1 MLRYLMSRYKEF
13 EFLSP
18 SLPFMEYISFGD
30 GGGGGLKRRVPIFD
44 WTKSSENTA
53 PEWGGIIPAW

>member
-30 GGGGGLKRRVPIFD
+30 GGGGWNEGCPFSIGPSRLKIRHQ
-44 WTKSSENTA
+44 NGA
-53 PEWGGIIPAW
+53 A

>member
-1 MLRYLMSRYKEF
+1 MLGYLMSRYKEF

-30 GGGGGLKRRVPIFD
+30 GGGGWNEGCPFSIGPSRLKIRHQ
-44 WTKSSENTA
+44 NGA
-53 PEWGGIIPAW
+53 A

>member
-1 MLRYLMSRYKEF
+1 MSRYKEF

-53 PEWGGIIPAW
+53 PEWGGIIPA